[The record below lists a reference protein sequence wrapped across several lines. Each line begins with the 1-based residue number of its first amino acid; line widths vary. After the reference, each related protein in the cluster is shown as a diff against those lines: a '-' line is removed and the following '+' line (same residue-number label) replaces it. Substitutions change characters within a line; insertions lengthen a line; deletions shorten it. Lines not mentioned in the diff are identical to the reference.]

1 MRIHGEFMEYMLLF
15 HQLMKLMIV
24 DDDVDDDDD
33 IDVDD
38 DVDDEVH
45 VLHQLCNSMEP
56 PISLWYS

>member
-1 MRIHGEFMEYMLLF
+1 MEYMLLF